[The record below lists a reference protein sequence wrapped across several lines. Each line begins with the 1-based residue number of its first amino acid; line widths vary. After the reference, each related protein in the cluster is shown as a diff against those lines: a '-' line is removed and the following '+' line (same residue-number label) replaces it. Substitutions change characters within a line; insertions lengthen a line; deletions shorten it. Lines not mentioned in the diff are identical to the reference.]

1 MRARRDDALEDDH
14 EESLGVIED
23 HCACQGIGV
32 LQEVPSKSE
41 KKGRGA
47 NRGAKARTAN
57 LPGCHMRSQFL
68 ASSLDHLFY
77 HSTLLYFLGRRTL
90 ASDPGTDARPLLP
103 RTTEER
109 APKSKRQPRARTMI
123 RYDSKYFFRVI
134 FRCVLDGEAAISVT
148 PPRQLIP
155 LSPRALPPRPGSQ
168 GGTARCSRTA
178 GRECSSRCSGRRWS
192 PCSRRRSI
200 CPSWT
205 GQ

>member
-1 MRARRDDALEDDH
+1 MRVKVLGYCKRCPVSRRRREEAQTAARRRELRTCR
-14 EESLGVIED
+14 GVTCG
-23 HCACQGIGV
+23 HSFWQV
-32 LQEVPSKSE
+32 
-41 KKGRGA
+41 
-47 NRGAKARTAN
+47 
-57 LPGCHMRSQFL
+57 
-68 ASSLDHLFY
+68 HLTTPFY
-77 HSTLLYFLGRRTL
+77 TLGRRTL